1 MDKKTKKMAQKKN
14 KKSPAKKAASKKED
28 IGKKLNLKQ
37 DLFCQYFVKNS
48 ELRGNAT
55 LCYAEA
61 YGYDLDSMSTE
72 NERVQEWDEN
82 KEAYVEVEKH
92 GTSERAR
99 AETVCSSN
107 GRYLLRNHRVQ
118 DYITKLY
125 NELLRDDVVD
135 RELAKVILQD
145 DKLESKVSGIREY
158 NKLKKRITDLIE
170 VKRPLEDMTDEE
182 LAETQKEARRLLMKQ

>member
-1 MDKKTKKMAQKKN
+1 MDQKKNKN
-14 KKSPAKKAASKKED
+14 KKSPTKKNKASNKEE
-28 IGKKLNLKQ
+28 IGKKLNLRQ

-72 NERVQEWDEN
+72 NEKVQEWDEKLEAF
-82 KEAYVEVEKH
+82 KEVVKI

-99 AETVCSSN
+99 AEMICANSAHF
-107 GRYLLRNHRVQ
+107 LLRNPKVN
-118 DYITKLY
+118 DYIVKLY

-135 RELAKVILQD
+135 SRLASWIMQD
-145 DKLESKVSGIREY
+145 KDPSTSIAAIREY
-158 NKLKKRITDLIE
+158 NKLKKRITDLLE

-182 LAETQKEARRLLMKQ
+182 LAETQKEARRLLTKQ